1 MSTQRHIL
9 RPVDA
14 IAEPLMNEDG
24 EVTLPEHMVPVPKM
38 WALTPDVVRPLM
50 HMSLRADAVVQPSVD
65 MHVEVTKL

>member
-1 MSTQRHIL
+1 MR
-9 RPVDA
+9 
-14 IAEPLMNEDG
+14 MG
-24 EVTLPEHMVPVPKM
+24 EVTLPEHMVLVPKM